1 MEAVLLDEIIEKTV
15 NLKPEERQKL
25 IKVLQEA
32 ESKTKTNGEETSVS
46 PDTVWLRENRH
57 RYGGMYVAI
66 ENGKLVGQGKNFREA
81 DKDAKKNGSQKPFI
95 TYVFPADSEPFGG
108 W

>member
-1 MEAVLLDEIIEKTV
+1 MQAVLDEIIKTVV
-15 NLKPEERQKL
+15 NLKPEDRQKV
-25 IKVLQEA
+25 IQAVQE
-32 ESKTKTNGEETSVS
+32 EERKTKTNGEDISVS

-57 RYGGMYVAI
+57 RYSGMYVAI
-66 ENGKLVGQGKNFREA
+66 ENGELVGQGKNFREA

>member
-1 MEAVLLDEIIEKTV
+1 MEAVLLDKIIEQVVKL
-15 NLKPEERQKL
+15 NPEDRQK
-25 IKVLQEA
+25 VVRAVQEA
-32 ESKTKTNGEETSVS
+32 EGKTKTNGEETSVS
-46 PDTVWLRENRH
+46 LDTVWLRENRH

-66 ENGKLVGQGKNFREA
+66 ENGELVGQGKNFREA
-81 DKDAKKNGSQKPFI
+81 EKDAKKNGSRKPFI